1 MSKSIECTIP
11 RVNPKV
17 NYGLWMT
24 MMCQCRLILGKKKIL
39 VSDVDNGGGK
49 ACVRAE
55 SKWEIFVTSSQFGY
69 ESETAPEK

>member
-1 MSKSIECTIP
+1 MDFGWLWC
-11 RVNPKV
+11 VNV
-17 NYGLWMT
+17 GSSLV
-24 MMCQCRLILGKKKIL
+24 KKKKL
-39 VSDVDNGGGK
+39 VSDVDNGGGE